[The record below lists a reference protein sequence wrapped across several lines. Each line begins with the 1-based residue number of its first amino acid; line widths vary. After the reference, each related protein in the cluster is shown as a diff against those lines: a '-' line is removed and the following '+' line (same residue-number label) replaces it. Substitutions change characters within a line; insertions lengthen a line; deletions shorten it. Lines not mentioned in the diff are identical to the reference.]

1 MTITDNTK
9 GYSKIA
15 ARIKRMAAH
24 INKRTEVT
32 ISEHSPESIQLTGFL
47 PRSKGWRLVTEIPI
61 RENRRKDY
69 VKFLN
74 ETSEK
79 EVWIKVSTAGG
90 RSKIYVR

>member
-1 MTITDNTK
+1 MKITDNTK

-15 ARIKRMAAH
+15 ARIKRMAGRLA
-24 INKRTEVT
+24 KRTEVT
-32 ISEHSPESIQLTGFL
+32 ISEHSPESIQLTGSL
-47 PRSKGWRLVTEIPI
+47 PRSKGWRLITSVPI

-69 VKFLN
+69 VRFLI

>member
-15 ARIKRMAAH
+15 ARIKKCLYT
-24 INKRTEVT
+24 NKRTEIT
-32 ISEHSPESIQLTGFL
+32 ISEHSPESIQLTGSL
-47 PRSKGWRLVTEIPI
+47 PRSKGWRLVTMVPI
-61 RENRRKDY
+61 RENKRKDY
-69 VKFLN
+69 LKFLN

>member
-15 ARIKRMAAH
+15 ARIKMLAGRLT
-24 INKRTEVT
+24 KRTVVT
-32 ISEHSPESIQLTGFL
+32 ISEHSPESIQLTGSL
-47 PRSKGWRLVTEIPI
+47 PRTMGWRLVTIFPI
-61 RENRRKDY
+61 RENGRKDY
-69 VKFLN
+69 IKFLN